1 MSHKIKPA
9 TYSNMSSPKVHPEL
23 DFFTVP
29 GVPIWKQ
36 QELARDPS
44 FRDLNEQILDA
55 QRKGSGSTWS
65 AKRGYELTFRQEAAI
80 MKANTRAANIV
91 EKKQRERAI
100 EKVQKL
106 QINEEPTSCCT
117 IM

>member
-1 MSHKIKPA
+1 MSHKIKPT

-23 DFFTVP
+23 QQSDFFTVP

-36 QELARDPS
+36 QQGS

-55 QRKGSGSTWS
+55 QRKGSNSTWS
-65 AKRGYELTFRQEAAI
+65 AKRAQEEAAI
-80 MKANTRAANIV
+80 MKANTRSANME
-91 EKKQRERAI
+91 EKKQRERTI
-100 EKVQKL
+100 EMVQKL
-106 QINEEPTSCCT
+106 QITDEQDSCCT

>member
-1 MSHKIKPA
+1 MP
-9 TYSNMSSPKVHPEL
+9 SPKIHPEL
-23 DFFTVP
+23 QNDFFTVP

-65 AKRGYELTFRQEAAI
+65 AKRAQEAAAI
-80 MKANTRAANIV
+80 MKANTRAANIE
-91 EKKQRERAI
+91 EKKQKERTI
-100 EKVQKL
+100 EMVQKL
-106 QINEEPTSCCT
+106 QITDQPDSCCT